1 MEFTNEIYFDKNLS
15 ENSSVKISYTGKL
28 FKEFSSEV
36 YIVFGYGPNWDNTQ
50 EQKMELT
57 EDEFYTTINI
67 TGKET
72 FNFCFRNN
80 YNIWDNNNYFNYIA
94 PIAEEEK
101 IPEAQNVKEENIQ
114 EYEDVFSN
122 LLDSLLNNMQEDSVS
137 SNDVSLEND
146 ETYGLQ
152 NYEEAEST
160 NVESLNTLFNEI
172 CVEENPSTST
182 QNIKEEDLDA
192 LFDKVFNYDES
203 EQLSSELDE
212 LMNNI
217 LNSVLETEEISPKE
231 SENVVPELPAVVSP
245 SKIDLFFDGSYK
257 FLQKVGLACKKIG
270 ELIKIKA
277 QEYGFIKEK

>member
-15 ENSSVKISYTGKL
+15 EKSSVKISYAGKL

-57 EDEFYTTINI
+57 EDGFHTTINV

-94 PIAEEEK
+94 PIAEEEQ
-101 IPEAQNVKEENIQ
+101 IPEVQEIKEENIQ

-122 LLDSLLNNMQEDSVS
+122 LLDSLLNNMQEDSNPDNTS
-137 SNDVSLEND
+137 SKDDEN
-146 ETYGLQ
+146 YGLQ

-172 CVEENPSTST
+172 CVDEDLESTST

-192 LFDKVFNYDES
+192 LFDKVFS
-203 EQLSSELDE
+203 LLR
-212 LMNNI
+212 
-217 LNSVLETEEISPKE
+217 
-231 SENVVPELPAVVSP
+231 
-245 SKIDLFFDGSYK
+245 
-257 FLQKVGLACKKIG
+257 
-270 ELIKIKA
+270 
-277 QEYGFIKEK
+277 

>member
-137 SNDVSLEND
+137 SNDASLEND

-231 SENVVPELPAVVSP
+231 SENVVPELPAVVSQ